1 MGRDPSA
8 WDLAQRAE
16 GYSSSSG
23 SAIWHFEKN
32 LRCNSSVAI
41 IAFVALSLPLFPI
54 DQPVPEGRQVGR
66 RSSIDALERR
76 LWGVSHQWLIGQ
88 RRIGKTSVAEAV
100 LARLREQGAVALSVD
115 LTRLGMITSDNLA
128 REIFAQIA
136 EITADAS
143 EEDGAGLDKALK
155 QLAAHARASGRHS
168 FVLLDEVQLIA
179 KIPDAD
185 RHLGRWCRESDSPI
199 VFVFAGS
206 EETAVREL
214 REPGKPLAA
223 VGSEFILPEI
233 SPEDW
238 RPALRDRFAEGGVQI
253 SDRELDAIIAAS
265 GGHPRRTMLVAGNVH
280 AIAAAQPDPVAT
292 PTLVE
297 LAINDS
303 EQDLSWA

>member
-1 MGRDPSA
+1 MS
-8 WDLAQRAE
+8 
-16 GYSSSSG
+16 
-23 SAIWHFEKN
+23 
-32 LRCNSSVAI
+32 
-41 IAFVALSLPLFPI
+41 LSLPLFPI
-54 DQPVPEGRQVGR
+54 DQPVPETRQIGR
-66 RSSIDALERR
+66 RSSIDALQRR
-76 LWGVSHQWLIGQ
+76 LWGVSHQWLIGE

-100 LARLREQGAVALSVD
+100 LARLREQGVVALSVD
-115 LTRLGMITSDNLA
+115 LTKLGMITSDNLA
-128 REIFAQIA
+128 REIAAQA
-136 EITADAS
+136 AAATATADGD
-143 EEDGAGLDKALK
+143 EETGTGLDKALN
-155 QLAAHARASGRHS
+155 QLAAHARAAEQHS

-185 RHLGRWCRESDSPI
+185 RHIGRWCRESDSPI

-223 VGSEFILPEI
+223 VGSEFILPAI

-238 RPALRDRFAEGGVQI
+238 RPALRDRFAEGGVDI

-265 GGHPRRTMLVAGNVH
+265 GGHPRRTMLVAGNVY
-280 AIAAAQPDPVAT
+280 ASAAAQPDKAAT

>member
-1 MGRDPSA
+1 M
-8 WDLAQRAE
+8 
-16 GYSSSSG
+16 
-23 SAIWHFEKN
+23 
-32 LRCNSSVAI
+32 
-41 IAFVALSLPLFPI
+41 ALSLPLFPI
-54 DQPVPEGRQVGR
+54 DQPVPEERQVGR
-66 RSSIDALERR
+66 RSSIDALQRR
-76 LWGVSHQWLIGQ
+76 LEGVSHQWLIGE

-100 LARLREQGAVALSVD
+100 LTRLRERGAGTLSVD
-115 LTRLGMITSDNLA
+115 LTRLGMITSDSLA
-128 REIFAQIA
+128 REIAAQ
-136 EITADAS
+136 TATAHATAS
-143 EEDGAGLDKALK
+143 ADEGDGPALDKAFK
-155 QLAAHARASGRHS
+155 RLAVHARTAGQHS

-185 RHLGRWCRESDSPI
+185 RHIGRWCREPDSPI

-238 RPALRDRFAEGGVQI
+238 RPGLRDRFAEGKVEI
-253 SDRELDAIIAAS
+253 SNRELDAIIAAA

-280 AIAAAQPDPVAT
+280 AIAAAQPDRVAT
-292 PTLVE
+292 STLVE

-303 EQDLSWA
+303 KQDLSWA